1 MEFEMIN
8 AINVL
13 EMKYMYLMKVY
24 KNRNIHNDKALL
36 KFAKISRT
44 QIKVEILTRSWKLF
58 FKVKTPLQMYS
69 RG

>member
-1 MEFEMIN
+1 MIN

-24 KNRNIHNDKALL
+24 KNRNIRNDKALL
-36 KFAKISRT
+36 KFAKISHT
-44 QIKVEILTRSWKLF
+44 QIKVEILTRSWKVF

>member
-1 MEFEMIN
+1 MIN

-24 KNRNIHNDKALL
+24 KNRNIRNDKALL